1 MIRLVGNAPIT
12 AFKFILQQ
20 VRCLCGFQ
28 ITANVGD
35 DFKEIFETNKYGPM
49 ALACMIIYKYIMG
62 VSFGTL
68 ARVQDMVGVPLA
80 ASTQANQIKSKAL
93 PVFKAI
99 LSIISKMA
107 ANGMLLGFDDTDI
120 KILKKRVTK
129 KGNLSHHGYGTV
141 VVVNQFDAD
150 ESKMGVCQ
158 VLDITV

>member
-1 MIRLVGNAPIT
+1 
-12 AFKFILQQ
+12 
-20 VRCLCGFQ
+20 
-28 ITANVGD
+28 
-35 DFKEIFETNKYGPM
+35 
-49 ALACMIIYKYIMG
+49 
-62 VSFGTL
+62 
-68 ARVQDMVGVPLA
+68 
-80 ASTQANQIKSKAL
+80 
-93 PVFKAI
+93 
-99 LSIISKMA
+99 MA